1 MGRYTGPVC
10 RLCRREGEKL
20 FLKGERCYSDKCAVE
35 RKSYAPGDH
44 GSGRRR
50 KPSEYGMQLREKQ
63 KVRRIYGIMESQF
76 KMYFEKAENTPG
88 VTGENFLAI
97 LEKRLDN
104 VIFRLGFA
112 ASRNEARQLV
122 QHGHILVNGRKLDIA
137 SYIVNVDDEIEV
149 KESSKDMKRL
159 AEVIELNLDKEIPAW
174 LDVDFD
180 NKQGKVLADP
190 ERDDIK
196 MPINEQLIVEFY
208 SR

>member
-10 RLCRREGEKL
+10 RLCRREGNKL

-44 GSGRRR
+44 GSSRR

-76 KMYFEKAENTPG
+76 KMYFEKADNAPG
-88 VTGENFLAI
+88 VTGENFLAL
-97 LEKRLDN
+97 LERRLDN

-112 ASRNEARQLV
+112 ASRNEARQIV
-122 QHGHILVNGRKLDIA
+122 QHGHVLVNGRKLDIA
-137 SYIVNVDDEIEV
+137 SYIVKVDDKIEI

-159 AEVIELNLDKEIPAW
+159 GEVIELNLDKEIPAW
-174 LDVDFD
+174 LDVNFD
-180 NKQGKVLADP
+180 NKQGKVLAEP
-190 ERDDIK
+190 EREDVK

>member
-10 RLCRREGEKL
+10 RLCRREGNKL

-44 GSGRRR
+44 GSGRR

-76 KMYFEKAENTPG
+76 KMYFEKADNAPG
-88 VTGENFLAI
+88 VTGENFLAL

-112 ASRNEARQLV
+112 ASRNEARQIV
-122 QHGHILVNGRKLDIA
+122 QHGHVLVNGRKLDIA
-137 SYIVNVDDEIEV
+137 SYIVKVDDKIEI

-159 AEVIELNLDKEIPAW
+159 GEVIELNLDKEIPAW

-180 NKQGKVLADP
+180 NKQGKVLAEP
-190 ERDDIK
+190 EREDVK